1 MQVTGDSTGQTWFG
15 IYSTEKAPDLQGVS
29 PDAAE
34 ANFGGYK
41 ELVLDNLVIEK
52 VTEEVTKE
60 KLAALVAEA
69 EEKYKEIDYRPE
81 IWSSFQDVLKE
92 AKAVLD
98 KEGASQD
105 ESRKH
110 TMN

>member
-15 IYSTEKAPDLQGVS
+15 ILTLQRRCSGIFKAWS
-29 PDAAE
+29 PDGGQ

-52 VTEEVTKE
+52 VTEEVT
-60 KLAALVAEA
+60 AGRTCRIRLVGEA
-69 EEKYKEIDYRPE
+69 EEKYKEVDYRPE

-98 KEGASQD
+98 KEGAS
-105 ESRKH
+105 
-110 TMN
+110 TG